1 MEFVQAKNQIKQKF
15 MEYVSEHLTPSKSKN
30 QYICPFCAS
39 GTGPKATGAFT
50 VYPEKNR
57 YKCFSCGLSGD
68 IFDLAA
74 QIEGISD
81 KKAVFRFLADK
92 YSLQVD
98 YQKPAN
104 SCSES
109 EKKKSTAH
117 DYSQFY
123 KSANAHLNETAYH
136 RGIGTSTLN
145 RFCIGFVPDW
155 QPPNNPNAPKT
166 PRLIIPRSSSSYLA
180 RDTRQDIPDWQQPYS
195 KQNSPDKISLFNIS
209 ALKNTKKP
217 LYIVEG
223 EFDAMSIC
231 DVGGEAVA
239 VCSTSNI
246 HSFLQAVK
254 EILSQKSAVQ
264 PFIIAFDNDTAGQK
278 ASEILSNGLHELEMP
293 FCVYNPYG
301 SHKDANEA
309 LNADRMKF
317 QADILYGMEHISELT
332 ADRQNKEKSAYIQK
346 NSVSA
351 YLNEF
356 LDGVS
361 ESVYTSAVPT
371 GFRALD
377 HVLDGGL
384 YEGLYGIGAISS
396 LGKTTFV
403 LQIADQIAEN
413 GNDAIIFSLEMS
425 RNELIA
431 KSLSRKTA
439 MITLHSNRDMSI
451 AKTTRGILTGKRY
464 SGYSTEEKQLINTAL
479 QQYRQY
485 SDRIFIIEGM
495 GEVGVETIRA
505 EVEKHIKNTGKKPV
519 VIIDYLQILAPHN
532 EKSTD
537 KQNTDHAIL
546 HLKRLSRDYKLPVIV
561 ISSFNRENY
570 SSKVSM
576 QAFKES
582 GAIEYSSD
590 VLIGLQ
596 LMGTGTKNFDVDE
609 AKSRYPR
616 EIEAVILKNRNGT
629 TGKKI
634 GYKYYTPFNCFSE
647 IGIL

>member
-1 MEFVQAKNQIKQKF
+1 MWVKF
-15 MEYVSEHLTPSKSKN
+15 S
-30 QYICPFCAS
+30 
-39 GTGPKATGAFT
+39 
-50 VYPEKNR
+50 
-57 YKCFSCGLSGD
+57 
-68 IFDLAA
+68 
-74 QIEGISD
+74 
-81 KKAVFRFLADK
+81 
-92 YSLQVD
+92 
-98 YQKPAN
+98 
-104 SCSES
+104 
-109 EKKKSTAH
+109 
-117 DYSQFY
+117 
-123 KSANAHLNETAYH
+123 
-136 RGIGTSTLN
+136 
-145 RFCIGFVPDW
+145 
-155 QPPNNPNAPKT
+155 
-166 PRLIIPRSSSSYLA
+166 
-180 RDTRQDIPDWQQPYS
+180 
-195 KQNSPDKISLFNIS
+195 
-209 ALKNTKKP
+209 
-217 LYIVEG
+217 YIVEG

-332 ADRQNKEKSAYIQK
+332 ADRQNKEKSDYIQK

-351 YLNEF
+351 YLSEF

-361 ESVYTSAVPT
+361 DSVYTSAVPT

-377 HVLDGGL
+377 YVLDGGL
-384 YEGLYGIGAISS
+384 YEG
-396 LGKTTFV
+396 
-403 LQIADQIAEN
+403 DQIAEN
-413 GNDAIIFSLEMS
+413 GNDVLIFSLEMS

-439 MITLHSNRDMSI
+439 MITLHSNRDMSN
-451 AKTTRGILTGKRY
+451 AKTTRGILTGKKY

-495 GEVGVETIRA
+495 GAVGVESIQA

-596 LMGTGTKNFDVDE
+596 LMGTGTKNFDVE
-609 AKSRYPR
+609 
-616 EIEAVILKNRNGT
+616 
-629 TGKKI
+629 
-634 GYKYYTPFNCFSE
+634 FNCFSE